1 MTSES
6 EVELHPLLKPFK
18 ERMRIFHSGEDKNLS
33 RMLES
38 SETNILSLVGSQYST
53 ESRVRE
59 LILERAR
66 YVYNDQVEFFYENF
80 QGDLMALSLENYKAE
95 EKRD

>member
-1 MTSES
+1 MTS

-18 ERMRIFHSGEDKNLS
+18 ERMRIFHSGEDNNLS

-38 SETNILSLVGSQYST
+38 SEDNILSLVGSQRPT
-53 ESRVRE
+53 EPRVRE

-66 YVYNDQVEFFYENF
+66 YVYNDQVEFFYDNF

-95 EKRD
+95 E

>member
-1 MTSES
+1 MTS
-6 EVELHPLLKPFK
+6 EVELHSLLKPFK
-18 ERMRIFHSGEDKNLS
+18 ERMRIFHSGEDNNLS

-38 SETNILSLVGSQYST
+38 SEANILSLVGSQRPT
-53 ESRVRE
+53 EPRVRE

-66 YVYNDQVEFFYENF
+66 YVYNDQVEFFYDNF

-95 EKRD
+95 E

>member
-1 MTSES
+1 MTP

-38 SETNILSLVGSQYST
+38 SEANILSLVGSQRPT
-53 ESRVRE
+53 EPRVRE

-95 EKRD
+95 E

>member
-1 MTSES
+1 MTS
-6 EVELHPLLKPFK
+6 EVELHPLLEPFK
-18 ERMRIFHSGEDKNLS
+18 ERMKIFHSGEDNNLS

-38 SETNILSLVGSQYST
+38 SEANIFSLVGSQRPT
-53 ESRVRE
+53 EPRVRE

-95 EKRD
+95 E

>member
-1 MTSES
+1 MEI
-6 EVELHPLLKPFK
+6 EAKLHSLLNPFK
-18 ERMRIFHSGEDKNLS
+18 ERMRIFHSGEDANLS

-38 SETNILSLVGSQYST
+38 SQMVITRLVGSGNIHDRQIK
-53 ESRVRE
+53 E

-80 QGDLMALSLENYKAE
+80 KADILALSLNRIEME
-95 EKRD
+95 DSDD

>member
-1 MTSES
+1 MTS
-6 EVELHPLLKPFK
+6 EVELHPLLEPFK

-38 SETNILSLVGSQYST
+38 SEANILSLVGSQRPT
-53 ESRVRE
+53 EPRVRE

-66 YVYNDQVEFFYENF
+66 YVYNDQVEFFYDNF

-95 EKRD
+95 E

>member
-1 MTSES
+1 MTS

-38 SETNILSLVGSQYST
+38 SEANILSLVGSQRPT
-53 ESRVRE
+53 EPRVRE

-80 QGDLMALSLENYKAE
+80 QGDLMALSLENYKVE
-95 EKRD
+95 E

>member
-1 MTSES
+1 MTS
-6 EVELHPLLKPFK
+6 EVELHPLLGPFK

-38 SETNILSLVGSQYST
+38 SEANILSLVGSQRPT
-53 ESRVRE
+53 EPRVRE

>member
-1 MTSES
+1 
-6 EVELHPLLKPFK
+6 
-18 ERMRIFHSGEDKNLS
+18 
-33 RMLES
+33 MLES
-38 SETNILSLVGSQYST
+38 SEANILSLVGSQRPT
-53 ESRVRE
+53 EPRVRE

>member
-1 MTSES
+1 MTS
-6 EVELHPLLKPFK
+6 EVELHPLLEPFK
-18 ERMRIFHSGEDKNLS
+18 ERMRIFHSGEDENLS

-38 SETNILSLVGSQYST
+38 SEANILSLVGSQRPT
-53 ESRVRE
+53 EPRVRE

-80 QGDLMALSLENYKAE
+80 QGDLMALSLENYKVE
-95 EKRD
+95 E

>member
-1 MTSES
+1 MTS
-6 EVELHPLLKPFK
+6 EVELHPLLEPFK
-18 ERMRIFHSGEDKNLS
+18 ERMRIFHSGEDENLS

-38 SETNILSLVGSQYST
+38 SEANILSLVGSQRPT
-53 ESRVRE
+53 EPRVRE